1 MRINQP
7 AAIVFAG
14 LAMLALVVGVS
25 PAYAQDP
32 QPAPSQP
39 EAAQPEAAQPQPIQG
54 DLVSVDAEAKVR
66 TVKAAD
72 GQEVQ
77 FTYNDST
84 DISGTQGAAGL
95 ATMTEGRVTVHF
107 TEDADTKKKTA
118 TRIIVEA
125 S

>member
-25 PAYAQDP
+25 PAYAQEPQP
-32 QPAPSQP
+32 QPAP
-39 EAAQPEAAQPQPIQG
+39 AQEQAAQPQPIQG
-54 DLVSVDAEAKVR
+54 DLVSVDADAKVL
-66 TVKAAD
+66 TVKVAD
-72 GQEVQ
+72 GTEVQ
-77 FTYNDST
+77 FQYNDST

-95 ATMTEGRVTVHF
+95 ATMKEGRVTVHF
-107 TEDADTKKKTA
+107 TEDAESKAKIA

>member
-1 MRINQP
+1 MRTKQP
-7 AAIVFAG
+7 FAIVFAG

-25 PAYAQDP
+25 PAFAQEQ
-32 QPAPSQP
+32 QP
-39 EAAQPEAAQPQPIQG
+39 AQPQAIQG
-54 DLVSVDAEAKVR
+54 DLVSVDAEAKVL
-66 TVKAAD
+66 TVKNAD
-72 GQEVQ
+72 GEEVQ
-77 FTYNDST
+77 FQYNDST

-107 TEDADTKKKTA
+107 TEDAETKAKIA

>member
-1 MRINQP
+1 
-7 AAIVFAG
+7 
-14 LAMLALVVGVS
+14 MLALAMGVN
-25 PAYAQDP
+25 PAYAQEPQP
-32 QPAPSQP
+32 QPAP
-39 EAAQPEAAQPQPIQG
+39 AQPEAAQSQSIQG
-54 DLVSVDAEAKVR
+54 DLVSVDAEAKLL
-66 TVKAAD
+66 TVKDAE
-72 GQEVQ
+72 GKELQ
-77 FTYNDST
+77 FAYNDST